1 MAITPLTMSKF
12 DAMIHIVYVRPSC
25 VRVCHIKTKILI
37 LKNCVFRKIN
47 KIEEK
52 WVRIPLPAPI
62 KTKNAPFTGAF
73 FVLKVGGDRLRTHE
87 GSGIERSEDEQAL
100 PERQCRAP
108 SHCPLQFIR
117 ERKV

>member
-1 MAITPLTMSKF
+1 MPVAES
-12 DAMIHIVYVRPSC
+12 DERSERSVSEV
-25 VRVCHIKTKILI
+25 
-37 LKNCVFRKIN
+37 
-47 KIEEK
+47 
-52 WVRIPLPAPI
+52 IPLPAPI

-108 SHCPLQFIR
+108 SHCPLQFF
-117 ERKV
+117 K

>member
-12 DAMIHIVYVRPSC
+12 DAMIHIVYVRSSC

-52 WVRIPLPAPI
+52 WL
-62 KTKNAPFTGAF
+62 GA
-73 FVLKVGGDRLRTHE
+73 
-87 GSGIERSEDEQAL
+87 
-100 PERQCRAP
+100 
-108 SHCPLQFIR
+108 HCPLQLKQKVT
-117 ERKV
+117 ER